1 MKIIILMKASTSRKR
16 LIDFYNKTE
25 YRAQI
30 EEFGPH
36 VVDLDNLKELMTFF
50 KPTVGVI
57 DERLWWAQDAKALFT
72 LLDIPIIEFTGD
84 FEQTTK
90 LFCNFASKLVEDN
103 TDFTAEEIAITNQET
118 ETTFKPEYDLT
129 KKVDMVLPKVN
140 SVVDINA
147 ASAEQPKVVI
157 TKVEE
162 KIKYVSRYAAIPSQL
177 IVVGSLF
184 NRAGATFVTSNLA
197 RAISSYNLL
206 TTVIEAPCNRPY
218 LYDAMA
224 IDSKVEEYYSWC
236 HDIIASGSVKRSN
249 EYQENG
255 VSWVLLHPELL
266 PINEF
271 SYEQYMKLIY
281 SVKRVPFILF
291 DIGTSWLDPGIQ
303 NVLSQ
308 ADHILMILDPDP
320 VLLNRTI
327 PVEKDGRV
335 AFKTEEVN
343 IIDKIAKLHVEEKI
357 PFDFVVNKMTPGV
370 DKSIIKEAIFKEPVT
385 YIPAFD
391 AEKIYRTLW
400 EGNLLYDDPVIQ
412 QILDNCFYS
421 ILKNFVPGQY
431 LLKDNKS
438 TSGSKSILSFGRS
451 LLKLVA
457 NKKEGKK

>member
-1 MKIIILMKASTSRKR
+1 MKASTSRKR
-16 LIDFYNKTE
+16 IIDFFYKTE
-25 YRAQI
+25 YRNKI

-36 VVDLDNLKELMTFF
+36 VIDLDNLKELMTYF

-57 DERLWWAQDAKALFT
+57 DERLWWAQEAKVLFT
-72 LLDIPIIEFTGD
+72 RLDIPTIEFIGD

-90 LFCNFASKLVEDN
+90 LFCEFASNFVEDN
-103 TDFTAEEIAITNQET
+103 IDSTVEEIAITRQEP
-118 ETTFKPEYDLT
+118 ETAFKPEYDLT
-129 KKVDMVLPKVN
+129 KKVDLALPKVDPVKEN
-140 SVVDINA
+140 DTTHT
-147 ASAEQPKVVI
+147 EQPKVVI

-177 IVVGSLF
+177 IVVGSMF
-184 NRAGATFVTSNLA
+184 DRAGASFVTSNLA

-224 IDSKVEEYYSWC
+224 IDNKDEDFYSWC
-236 HDIIASGSVKRSN
+236 HDIISSGSVQRNN

-255 VSWVLLHPELL
+255 VSWILLHPELP
-266 PINEF
+266 PISDF

-291 DIGTSWLDPGIQ
+291 DIGTNWLDPVIQ
-303 NVLSQ
+303 SVLSQ
-308 ADHILMILDPDP
+308 ADYIFTVLEPDP

-335 AFKTEEVN
+335 AFKTDEVL
-343 IIDKIAKLHVEEKI
+343 IIEKIAKLHVEEKI

-370 DKSIIKEAIFKEPVT
+370 DKNIIEETLFKEPVT

-391 AEKIYRTLW
+391 TEKMYKLLW
-400 EGNLLYDDPVIQ
+400 EGKLLYDDPDIQ
-412 QILDNCFYS
+412 HVLDNCFYAM
-421 ILKNFVPGQY
+421 LKRIVPVQY
-431 LLKDNKS
+431 LTRDHAKS
-438 TSGSKSILSFGRS
+438 SGKKTLLSIGKS
-451 LLKLVA
+451 LLQFVA
-457 NKKEGKK
+457 NKKEDKQ